1 MNETIDRECARAVFN
16 RQRATFK
23 ESMQQFYAMQRE
35 IDLLVGKAASDPEA
49 RRKVA
54 KIEHEVP
61 RSGVEHTLAL
71 QQILKTERAFARL
84 EEGFS
89 RRLCIELPATDE
101 QIVMQKTP
109 RKKLRVFA

>member
-16 RQRATFK
+16 RQRVTFK
-23 ESMQQFYAMQRE
+23 ESMQQFYAMQRD

-54 KIEHEVP
+54 RIEHEAP

-84 EEGFS
+84 EEDFS
-89 RRLCIELPATDE
+89 RQLRDEQPTTDE
-101 QIVMQKTP
+101 QMIMQKTS
-109 RKKLRVFA
+109 RKKLRAFA